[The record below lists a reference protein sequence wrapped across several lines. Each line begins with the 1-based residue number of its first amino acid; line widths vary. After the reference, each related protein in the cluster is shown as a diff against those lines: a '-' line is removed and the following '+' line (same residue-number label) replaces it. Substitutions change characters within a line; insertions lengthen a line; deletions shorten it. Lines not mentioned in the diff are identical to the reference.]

1 MRCTT
6 LLLLGITAL
15 AGFPLQAKAG
25 PILGGSGNFAVL
37 GATTV
42 TNTNPATNLPSG
54 PTTITGDVGV
64 SPGSAI
70 TGLVTTQVNGTI
82 YGTGFTTNPAL
93 VAQAQADNTTAYNA
107 LAGLAPTAVLT
118 GQNLGGL
125 TLTPGVYFF
134 ASSAQLTGAL
144 TLNAEGQN
152 NAYWV
157 FQIGS
162 TLTTASASSVSI
174 INPGTNGGSDDGL
187 FWQVGSS
194 ATLGTSTA
202 FEGNILAL
210 TSITLNTTATIDNG
224 RALAQTGAVTMDTN
238 TISIASPPPNNG
250 PGLSGGLAFNSSG
263 DVVATANGQP
273 VAAVPEP
280 STMPFALIGG
290 ALLGLPALRRR
301 MRGRRSRDVLR
312 PLAGATA

>member
-1 MRCTT
+1 MKCKPLILLAIMPLVGFPMRAKAD
-6 LLLLGITAL
+6 LAPLLGSA
-15 AGFPLQAKAG
+15 Q
-25 PILGGSGNFAVL
+25 NFAVL
-37 GATTV
+37 GGSTITNTGATT
-42 TNTNPATNLPSG
+42 
-54 PTTITGDVGV
+54 IDGDVGLY
-64 SPGSAI
+64 PGTSI
-70 TGLVTTQVNGTI
+70 TGFSTVTLIPPSAVHQTD
-82 YGTGFTTNPAL
+82 A
-93 VAQAQADNTTAYNA
+93 VAQQAQADNTTAYNA

-118 GQNLGGL
+118 GQDLGGL

-144 TLNAEGQN
+144 TLNAEGMN

-162 TLTTASASSVSI
+162 TLTTASASSVTI

-194 ATLGTSTA
+194 ATLGTTTA

-210 TSITLNTTATIDNG
+210 ASITLNTGATIDNG

-250 PGLSGGLAFNSSG
+250 PGLSGGLAFDSNG
-263 DVVATANGQP
+263 NVVVTAT
-273 VAAVPEP
+273 VPEP
-280 STMPFALIGG
+280 STMPFALVGG
-290 ALLGLPALRRR
+290 AAFGTARLPEEAAPRH
-301 MRGRRSRDVLR
+301 SRNEFR
-312 PLAGATA
+312 PQAGAAA